1 MHHLKQPNHFVRYTT
16 LFRTVFS
23 FLPLFFLFFPP
34 NVRPNFN
41 NSSAHVGRVGPSGY
55 FEAEVERERE
65 RETGANSAAI
75 EPQFSRSDSCF
86 PCTRDIYSPHRA
98 EVACILCWEGRG
110 RGGGRAVSLRH
121 DTRFDIR
128 SIYLSRT
135 RAHVTEKYI
144 FHPLP
149 VWKQMP
155 RRRRRRERR
164 EWRSQLQRDKSSPS
178 QYRK

>member
-23 FLPLFFLFFPP
+23 FLPLFFLFFPTCGQILITP
-34 NVRPNFN
+34 ARTWDAWVPADISR
-41 NSSAHVGRVGPSGY
+41 RKL
-55 FEAEVERERE
+55 RE

-98 EVACILCWEGRG
+98 EVACILCWEGKG

-121 DTRFDIR
+121 DTRFDIP
-128 SIYLSRT
+128 SIHLSRT
-135 RAHVTEKYI
+135 RARVTEKYI